1 MTASDVPLVYV
12 IVLNHNG
19 ADHLPYCLPS
29 ICATDYPR
37 LEIIV
42 VDNASTD
49 GSLAL
54 ASSFPVRTLK
64 SDRNLGWS
72 GGNNLGIREALA
84 AGARYVV
91 LANNDIR
98 VHPRWIA
105 EAVAA
110 AELSPDVAVIGFDV
124 HEPQPGDADRD
135 AGYSDACR
143 RWAPPTTTS
152 TPEYVGGM
160 AMLVRGA
167 AFEQLGLIDENFF
180 AYGEENDFQIRARR
194 AGYRILGIN
203 VPVWH
208 YGQAGFG
215 KTPFRASLLQTENN
229 IQLLLKHHGPME
241 LLRAVVD
248 HLYRFRSAA
257 RTPASTA
264 VERRLRGGSA
274 IRMAAILL
282 LAVGRVVVKTP
293 AILRRRA
300 EHGRLIATARARRSE
315 QLTHSSDGVKD

>member
-1 MTASDVPLVYV
+1 MTGSGVPLVHV

-37 LEIIV
+37 LEIMVI
-42 VDNASTD
+42 DNASTD

-54 ASSFPVRTLK
+54 ASNFPVRTLK

-72 GGNNLGIREALA
+72 GGNNLGIRKAIA
-84 AGARYVV
+84 AGAAYVV

-98 VHPRWIA
+98 VHPRWVA
-105 EAVAA
+105 EAVTA

-124 HEPQPGDADRD
+124 HEPQPGDEDRD

-143 RWAPPTTTS
+143 RWVSSATTPVS
-152 TPEYVGGM
+152 EYVGGM
-160 AMLVRGA
+160 AMLVRCA
-167 AFEQLGLIDENFF
+167 AFDQLGLIDENFF

-229 IQLLLKHHGPME
+229 IQLLLKHRGPRE
-241 LLRAVVD
+241 LLKAGLG
-248 HLYRFRSAA
+248 HLYRFRSRA
-257 RTPASTA
+257 RIPASTA
-264 VERRLRGGSA
+264 VERRLRGDSTV
-274 IRMAAILL
+274 RMAAILL
-282 LAVGRVVVKTP
+282 LAIGRIVVKAP
-293 AILRRRA
+293 AILRRRV

-315 QLTHSSDGVKD
+315 QLAHVRDGVKD